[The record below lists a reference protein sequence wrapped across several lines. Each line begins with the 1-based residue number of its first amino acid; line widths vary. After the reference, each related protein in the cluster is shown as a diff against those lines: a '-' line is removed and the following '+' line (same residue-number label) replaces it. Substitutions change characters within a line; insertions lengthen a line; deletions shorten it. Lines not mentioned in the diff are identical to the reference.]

1 MTVAC
6 RVRAVRPTRLLP
18 RHEHVCDRQ
27 QPILALLTR
36 RLVRYARTEAW
47 SWF

>member
-1 MTVAC
+1 MTGWAKIAC
-6 RVRAVRPTRLLP
+6 GK
-18 RHEHVCDRQ
+18 
-27 QPILALLTR
+27 QPLIALVTR